1 MQNWIITFVIKI
13 LQWLFMTQKIKVK
26 IFNVSWKVSHSLISS
41 HFPILLI
48 PALHHYPFSLLECI
62 ISGFSVGNPV
72 FHSLYLVYTHLSIR
86 RVCRNLPPGKSF
98 PRISRL
104 VHISWLYT
112 LTIHFSNYLINI
124 CVPHYTRNCR
134 EAVFWTYSCFS
145 QGVSQSLAIL
155 FSAPQWHGDWN
166 KDLNFII
173 SLDIEWLLW
182 GLAANL
188 LCERENIN
196 VLQHVIY
203 LAYSTH
209 VFPLLFLF

>member
-72 FHSLYLVYTHLSIR
+72 FHPLYLVYTHFSIR

-98 PRISRL
+98 LRISRL

-134 EAVFWTYSCFS
+134 EAVFWTYSSFS
-145 QGVSQSLAIL
+145 QGVSQSLEHSRHSTTVFVEHRLCA
-155 FSAPQWHGDWN
+155 SRSSGGNMRMN
-166 KDLNFII
+166 KTKPVTAFMNPTL
-173 SLDIEWLLW
+173 
-182 GLAANL
+182 
-188 LCERENIN
+188 
-196 VLQHVIY
+196 
-203 LAYSTH
+203 
-209 VFPLLFLF
+209 